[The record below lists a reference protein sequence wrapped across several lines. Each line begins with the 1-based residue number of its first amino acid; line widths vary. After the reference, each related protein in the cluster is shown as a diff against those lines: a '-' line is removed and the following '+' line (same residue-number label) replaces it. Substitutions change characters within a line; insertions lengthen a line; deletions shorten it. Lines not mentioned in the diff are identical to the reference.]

1 MLQVDHIYH
10 FLFDNLYKDFINT
23 HFHGGVPSTKEV
35 VGFADVVY
43 YNKKEVSAEEHSQRT
58 LFFYDQEPVFKKI
71 MSHYDTWLD
80 SIEPFP
86 ALRWLV
92 VSEKSAV
99 VNELSP
105 DHIYYFYHGFAALDW
120 FRGHY
125 LLNYNKKI
133 VKKYKKDYISF
144 NRIITGDREYRQTF
158 VSQLRENN
166 ILDNGLVS
174 YGVTDDPVT
183 GERLIIDNEQ
193 LSGDASANIP
203 VTVDVNKD
211 DWEKYGYKN
220 DTPNYEAFWHIVTE
234 TVFYYPKLHL
244 TEKIFKPIVSKQ
256 PFMLL
261 SAPGNLE
268 YLRSYG
274 FKRFAGIIDESYDQI
289 EDNDARIDAVVT
301 QMKWYCEL
309 SDNEKIEIQKK
320 CEPIIEHNFNHF
332 YGKFKE
338 IITDE
343 LLDNSKKLFRTL
355 DHDDSNI
362 DYATVRKLLT
372 S

>member
-1 MLQVDHIYH
+1 MIQVDHIYH

-35 VGFADVVY
+35 VGFPDVVY
-43 YNKKEVSAEEHSQRT
+43 YNKKEVTAEEHSQRT

-71 MSHYDTWLD
+71 MTNYDTWLD
-80 SIEPFP
+80 AIEPFP
-86 ALRWLV
+86 SLRWLV
-92 VSEKSAV
+92 VSEKSEV
-99 VNELSP
+99 VNQLSP
-105 DHIYYFYHGFAALDW
+105 DHIYYFFHGFAALDW
-120 FRGHY
+120 FRGY
-125 LLNYNKKI
+125 YALNYNQP
-133 VKKYKKDYISF
+133 VVRDYRYDFISF
-144 NRIITGDREYRQTF
+144 NRIITGDRAYRKTF
-158 VSQLRENN
+158 VDKLKENN
-166 ILDNGLVS
+166 LIEKGLIS
-174 YGVTDDPVT
+174 YGVIDDEEDN
-183 GERLIIDNEQ
+183 GDRLVIDHNQ
-193 LSGDASANIP
+193 VSASASADILR
-203 VTVDVNKD
+203 TVVAVDAWNCPD
-211 DWEKYGYKN
+211 YS
-220 DTPNYEAFWHIVTE
+220 AFWHIVTE
-234 TVFYYPKLHL
+234 TVFYYDKLHL
-244 TEKIFKPIVSKQ
+244 TEKTFKPIVSKQ

-261 SAPGNLE
+261 AAPGNLA
-268 YLRSYG
+268 YLKSYG
-274 FKRFAGIIDESYDQI
+274 FKTFDSVIDESYDTI
-289 EDNDARIDAVVT
+289 KDDNERINAVVA